1 MFHPSAWFLLCTLAT
16 LTWSASL
23 SKVSNS
29 ILRPYPRFPRP
40 SPSDCLQM
48 VPKPWPDT
56 VRDAGGTAV
65 AALGWEEAL
74 IPDDVFPHLQ
84 YLPDEGSALMPARR
98 NQVRLLMAGPGVS
111 YLLSGTGMLGNV
123 KWNQAKMVLD
133 SGSLTDFDNGYAGTS
148 GAWTDRTGKVWCFY
162 HAEDHVDIP
171 FMEGTQIHGFYASI
185 GLATSK
191 DSGKTWKKLGQVIRT
206 QAGKIV
212 HDSKRTDQGAAEPGV
227 VASPDGKWLY
237 VDWSDHSRP
246 DGEGVRICLSRFKI
260 SRGTILLS
268 TCRTW
273 DGTDFRS
280 PCLGG
285 VAEPVLRSELIFGS
299 RWQGDALEG
308 HPTWVPR
315 LGKYVMVF
323 GVWPWQGVGDSS
335 LVGTYAAFSTDMIHW
350 ERPVRLIHDLSIPQ
364 AGRSLRWEA
373 TLLPDGNSKST
384 AWLVY
389 GQTPHWP
396 DQNGGRGHRPVRRKV
411 MWLP

>member
-1 MFHPSAWFLLCTLAT
+1 MFHPSARLLLCAFTAVAWSVTL
-16 LTWSASL
+16 SDL
-23 SKVSNS
+23 SKKLPGP
-29 ILRPYPRFPRP
+29 ITKKPRP
-40 SPSDCLQM
+40 SATDCLQ
-48 VPKPWPDT
+48 VAFNAWPDT
-56 VRDAGGTAV
+56 ARDASGKAV
-65 AALGWEEAL
+65 AALGPEQAL
-74 IPDDVFPHLQ
+74 VPDNQFPDIQ
-84 YLPDEGSALMPARR
+84 YLPDEGSALMPAPV
-98 NQVRLLMAGPGVS
+98 NKVRLLMAGPGVS
-111 YLLSGTGMLGNV
+111 YLFTGTGSLGDV
-123 KWNQAKMVLD
+123 RWTQATKVLD
-133 SGSLTDFDNGYAGTS
+133 SGALTDFDNGYAGTS

-206 QAGKIV
+206 KADKIV

-227 VASPDGKWLY
+227 VASPDGNWLY
-237 VDWSDHSRP
+237 VDWSDHSRL
-246 DGEGVRICLSRFKI
+246 DNEGVRICLSRFRI
-260 SRGTILLS
+260 SKGVLLPN

-273 DGTDFRS
+273 DGTGFKS

-315 LGKYVMVF
+315 LGRYVMVF
-323 GVWPWQGVGDSS
+323 GVWPWLGVGDSS

-350 ERPVRLIHDLSIPQ
+350 DRPVRLIHDLSIPQ

-389 GQTPHWP
+389 GHTPRWP
-396 DQNGGRGHRPVRRKV
+396 DQNGGRGHRPVRRKLL
-411 MWLP
+411 WLP